1 MQTRIHMTRRGYE
14 SLHEELRRLKSVDRP
29 SVVEEIKV
37 ARAHGDL
44 SENAEYHAAKER
56 QGQLEAR
63 IRQIEDRLARAEI
76 VETENLSL
84 DRVRFGTT
92 VVLEDLD
99 SGEEVIFTLLGEEE
113 ADASRG
119 WLSVYSPVGRALIGK
134 AVDEEVTVRVPAGTR
149 VYEVREIRR
158 MELQ

>member
-1 MQTRIHMTRRGYE
+1 LQSRVHMTRRGYDG
-14 SLHEELRRLKSVDRP
+14 LQEELRRLKAVDRP
-29 SVVEEIKV
+29 KCVEEIRV

-63 IRQIEDRLARAEI
+63 IRLLEDRLARAE
-76 VETENLSL
+76 VVDTTNMPL

-99 SGEEVIFTLLGEEE
+99 SGEEVTFTLLGEDE
-113 ADASRG
+113 ADVSRG
-119 WLSVYSPVGRALIGK
+119 LLSVHSPIGRALIGK
-134 AVDEEVTVRVPAGTR
+134 AVDDEVSVNVPSGTKQ
-149 VYEVREIRR
+149 YEVREIRR
-158 MELQ
+158 ME